1 MKKRNKLL
9 RISALVVLAICVY
22 AFIGS
27 GCIVFKDETSVNNH
41 LNSATFRISLTRV
54 SYKEYVLDE
63 STGLL
68 TQREDDEKIDLIK
81 DQNEIFRIENSVP
94 ACWYEA
100 TIEISNLG
108 NIALDYGALIIWTN
122 KGSATQ
128 KDKALASQIKIT
140 ISGGNLSAPVEF
152 MLDQCAKNRTSLGS
166 ILKGE
171 EPETFTVK
179 AEFIDSK
186 DNNLAMDASIL
197 FDVQVFATQKT
208 A

>member
-9 RISALVVLAICVY
+9 RISTLLAFAICLF

-27 GCIVFKDETSVNNH
+27 GCIVLGDDANANNH
-41 LNSATFRISLTRV
+41 LNSSTFRIGLTRT
-54 SYKEYVLDE
+54 SYKECVLDE

-68 TQREDDEKIDLIK
+68 TQRADDEKIDLLK
-81 DQNEIFRIENSVP
+81 DPSEIFRIENAVP
-94 ACWYEA
+94 TCWYEA

-108 NIALDYGALIIWTN
+108 DIALDYGALIIWTN
-122 KGSATQ
+122 KSSATE

-140 ISGGNLSAPVEF
+140 ISGGSLTAPVEF
-152 MLDQCAKNRTSLGS
+152 MLDQCAQNRTSIGS

-171 EPETFTVK
+171 EPESFKIK
-179 AEFIDSK
+179 AEFIDSE
-186 DNNLAMDASIL
+186 DNNLAMDASLL